1 MVQAAVDVANAQIA
15 ATRLREEYVEKYQTM
30 REEDAGREA
39 KGADAAASPSEGDS
53 PDSGE
58 KQKTEERAPGSG
70 DLGERESVSESAQTF
85 L

>member
-1 MVQAAVDVANAQIA
+1 MDVANAQIA
-15 ATRLREEYVEKYQTM
+15 ATRLREKYVEKYQTT

-39 KGADAAASPSEGDS
+39 KGADAAASPSEDS

-58 KQKTEERAPGSG
+58 KQKAEERAPGSG
-70 DLGERESVSESAQTF
+70 DLGERESVSESAQTC